1 MKPIKYTPSDTNK
14 IDLGTKIIYKYP
26 TSIKELDFSRMVITG
41 RNPVTGFLLEH
52 DCQFFIYVTK
62 GQGKV
67 ITNDEVIEVTVG
79 DVVFVPKETKFAME
93 GDFEY
98 VTAGTP
104 AFYPEQAEEVE
115 S

>member
-1 MKPIKYTPSDTNK
+1 MKPTKYSSSDTNK

-26 TSIKELDFSRMVITG
+26 TPTKELDFSMMLIKG
-41 RNPVTGFLLEH
+41 RHPETGFLLEH

-67 ITNDEVIEVTVG
+67 VTDSDTIEVTVG
-79 DVVFVPKETKFAME
+79 DIVFVPKETKFAME

-98 VTAGTP
+98 LTAGTP
-104 AFYPEQAEEVE
+104 AFYPEQAEEVKE
-115 S
+115 